1 VVKGAA
7 DDRSLTVLIAEDDSD
22 TADALVTH
30 ATKMGFRPLRA
41 ETGLL
46 ALEIAFSE
54 RPDAVLLDINLPGLD
69 GRDVFVRLKDAGLLE
84 KMVVIFTTG
93 RASHQDHLT
102 GLKLGADGY
111 EAKPYILELLFRK
124 VQRQVDKKRNARSAT
139 SSSR

>member
-1 VVKGAA
+1 VVKGSV

-22 TADALVTH
+22 TADALVAH

-46 ALEIAFSE
+46 ALEIALSE
-54 RPDAVLLDINLPGLD
+54 RPDAILLDINLPGLD
-69 GRDVFVRLKDAGLLE
+69 GRDVFARLKDAGLLE

-93 RASHQDHLT
+93 RTSHQDHLT
-102 GLKLGADGY
+102 GLKLGADAY

-124 VQRQVDKKRNARSAT
+124 VQRHVDKKRNARS
-139 SSSR
+139 